1 LQLDCERSENVEM
14 RKQSSGRNPLFYKR
28 WFSDEVIIMCVRWY
42 LRFRL
47 SYRDLASIAAEFG
60 IAVAPSTILRWVVR
74 YSEEFVRRWDPFEM
88 VVGRSWRADETYSAL
103 SSVLLR
109 RVKVPLALG

>member
-1 LQLDCERSENVEM
+1 M
-14 RKQSSGRNPLFYKR
+14 RKQGSGRNPLFFKR
-28 WFSDEVIIMCVRWY
+28 WFSDDVIIMCVRWY

-74 YSEEFVRRWDPFEM
+74 YTEEFVRRWDPFEM